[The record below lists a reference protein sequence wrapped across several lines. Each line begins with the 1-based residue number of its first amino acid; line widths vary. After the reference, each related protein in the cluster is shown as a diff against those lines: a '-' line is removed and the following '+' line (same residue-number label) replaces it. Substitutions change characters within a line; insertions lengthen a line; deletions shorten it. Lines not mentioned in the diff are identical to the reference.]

1 MKRIFTKN
9 GKEYVSFLSRMWSGT
24 SGQSPVKFTENDLKK
39 SLSEKFPAA
48 EEIAVEDI
56 SGGCGAMFE
65 IFVRTKEFKGLS
77 TVKQHRL
84 ITEILK
90 EQIKDMHGLR
100 IHTEIP
106 PK

>member
-9 GKEYVSFLSRMWSGT
+9 TKEYTSFLSRMWSGT
-24 SGQSPVKFTENDLKK
+24 SGVNPVKFTESDLKK
-39 SLSEKFPAA
+39 TLSQKFPAA

-65 IFVRTKEFKGLS
+65 IFVRSKEFKGLT

-84 ITEILK
+84 ITETLK

-106 PK
+106 SK

>member
-1 MKRIFTKN
+1 MKRILARN
-9 GKEYVSFLSRMWSGT
+9 GQKYTSLLSRMWSGS
-24 SGQSPVKFTENDLKK
+24 SGQGASKYTDKDLRR

-48 EEIAVEDI
+48 EEIAVTDI

-65 IFVRTKEFKGLS
+65 IFVRSKDFQGLS

-84 ITEILK
+84 ITETLK

>member
-1 MKRIFTKN
+1 
-9 GKEYVSFLSRMWSGT
+9 MWSGS
-24 SGQSPVKFTENDLKK
+24 SGQNTPKYTEEDLKRY
-39 SLSEKFPAA
+39 LTERFPKA
-48 EEIAVEDI
+48 EEIGVADI

-65 IFVRTKEFKGLS
+65 IFVKSQEFKGLS

-84 ITEILK
+84 ITESLK

-106 PK
+106 SK